1 MANTAVITG
10 ATKGIGLAL
19 TELFA
24 EQGFDLAITA
34 RTEKDVFK
42 LREKLESSYPSIQ
55 VLAQATDLADPEQ
68 IQHFIALI
76 QENWTQIDVLI
87 NNAGIFLQGDL
98 LSEPDEHLT
107 KMMQVN
113 LFAPY
118 HLCRAIAPIMQAKNK
133 GHIFN
138 ICSVASKKVF
148 PGSGSYATTKFALLG
163 LTKALRQE
171 LLASQ
176 VKVTAV
182 LPGATWTA
190 SWDGATIPEERL
202 MPPSD
207 IAQAVWSAWQ
217 LSPRTVIEELILRPQ
232 EGDL

>member
-1 MANTAVITG
+1 MAKTAVITG

-19 TELFA
+19 TQLFA
-24 EQGFDLAITA
+24 EKGFNLAITA
-34 RTEKDVFK
+34 RTEKDLLK
-42 LREKLESSYPSIQ
+42 LREKLKQTSPSLQI
-55 VLAQATDLADPEQ
+55 LAQATDLAQPTQ
-68 IQHFIALI
+68 VQRFIDLI
-76 QENWTQIDVLI
+76 LDKWAKVDVLI
-87 NNAGIFLQGDL
+87 NNAGIFLQGEL
-98 LSEPDEHLT
+98 LQEPDDHLLQ
-107 KMMQVN
+107 MMQVN
-113 LFAPY
+113 VLAPY
-118 HLCRAIAPIMQAKNK
+118 QLCRAFAPVMQKAGE

-190 SWDGATIPEERL
+190 SWEGATLPAERL

-207 IAQAVWSAWQ
+207 IALAVWDIYQ
-217 LSPRTVIEELILRPQ
+217 LSPRTVVEELILRPQ